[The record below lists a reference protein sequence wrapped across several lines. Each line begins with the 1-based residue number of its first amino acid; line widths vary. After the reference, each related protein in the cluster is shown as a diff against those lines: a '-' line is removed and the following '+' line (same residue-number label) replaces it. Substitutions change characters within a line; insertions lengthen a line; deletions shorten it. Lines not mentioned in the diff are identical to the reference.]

1 MENDES
7 KTIAYRTK
15 EGIIGLIIISIAFF
29 LVFVVMSILLII
41 NGFDLA
47 ALLIAIISLSLGI
60 FCAFMYF
67 YIKHYPRI
75 ELIKYNRECLIIVN
89 KQIVKWDDIDCFDY
103 IKFDRGFFNWNA
115 GHLKIILKNHSK
127 ITVYWIDKVD
137 LVTTNLIKLKNNV
150 SWKR

>member
-1 MENDES
+1 MGNDES

-29 LVFVVMSILLII
+29 LVFVVMSIILII

-60 FCAFMYF
+60 FSAFMYF
-67 YIKHYPRI
+67 YIKHHPRI

-89 KQIVKWDDIDCFDY
+89 KQIVKWDDIDYFDY

-127 ITVYWIDKVD
+127 ITIYWIDKID

-150 SWKR
+150 S

>member
-1 MENDES
+1 MGNDES

-29 LVFVVMSILLII
+29 LSFIVMSILLII

-67 YIKHYPRI
+67 YIKHHPRI

-89 KQIVKWDDIDCFDY
+89 KQIVKWDDIDYFDY
-103 IKFDRGFFNWNA
+103 VKFDRGFFNWNA
-115 GHLKIILKNHSK
+115 GHLKIILKDHSK
-127 ITVYWIDKVD
+127 ITVYWIDKID
-137 LVTTNLIKLKNNV
+137 LVITNLIKLKNNV

>member
-1 MENDES
+1 MGNDES

-29 LVFVVMSILLII
+29 LSFIVMSILLII

-67 YIKHYPRI
+67 YIKHHPRI

-89 KQIVKWDDIDCFDY
+89 KQIVKWDDIDYFDY
-103 IKFDRGFFNWNA
+103 VKFDRGFFNS

-127 ITVYWIDKVD
+127 ITIYWIDKID

>member
-1 MENDES
+1 MGNGEY

-15 EGIIGLIIISIAFF
+15 EGITSLIIVSVAFF
-29 LVFVVMSILLII
+29 LVFVVMFILLII

-47 ALLIAIISLSLGI
+47 ALLIAIISLSLGM

-67 YIKHYPRI
+67 YIKHHPRI
-75 ELIKYNRECLIIVN
+75 ELIKYNREYLIIIN
-89 KQIVKWDDIDCFDY
+89 KQIIKWDDIDYFDY

-127 ITVYWIDKVD
+127 ITIYWIDKID

>member
-1 MENDES
+1 MGNGEY

-15 EGIIGLIIISIAFF
+15 EGITSLIIVSVAFF

-67 YIKHYPRI
+67 YIKHHPRI
-75 ELIKYNRECLIIVN
+75 ELIKYNREYLIIVN
-89 KQIVKWDDIDCFDY
+89 KQIVKWDDIDYFDY
-103 IKFDRGFFNWNA
+103 IKFDRGFFNA
-115 GHLKIILKNHSK
+115 GNLKIILKNHSK
-127 ITVYWIDKVD
+127 ITVYWIDKID

>member
-1 MENDES
+1 MGNDES

-75 ELIKYNRECLIIVN
+75 ELIKYNRECLIIIN
-89 KQIVKWDDIDCFDY
+89 KQIVKWDDIDYFDY

-127 ITVYWIDKVD
+127 ITIYWIDKID

>member
-1 MENDES
+1 MGNDES

-47 ALLIAIISLSLGI
+47 ALLIAIISFSLGI

-67 YIKHYPRI
+67 YIKHHPRI
-75 ELIKYNRECLIIVN
+75 EQIKYNRECLIIIN
-89 KQIVKWDDIDCFDY
+89 KQIVKWDDIDYFDY

-115 GHLKIILKNHSK
+115 GHLKIILKITK
-127 ITVYWIDKVD
+127 I
-137 LVTTNLIKLKNNV
+137 NLKKYH
-150 SWKR
+150 

>member
-1 MENDES
+1 MENDEY

-15 EGIIGLIIISIAFF
+15 EGITSLIIVSIAFF
-29 LVFVVMSILLII
+29 LVFIVMSILLII
-41 NGFDLA
+41 HGFDLA

-67 YIKHYPRI
+67 YIKHYPQI
-75 ELIKYNRECLIIVN
+75 ELIKYNREYLIIIN
-89 KQIVKWDDIDCFDY
+89 KQIVKWDDIDFFDY

-115 GHLKIILKNHSK
+115 GHLKVILKNHSK
-127 ITVYWIDKVD
+127 ITVYWIDNID
-137 LVTTNLIKLKNNV
+137 LVITNLIKLKNNV

>member
-1 MENDES
+1 MGNDES

-47 ALLIAIISLSLGI
+47 ALLIAIISFSLGI
-60 FCAFMYF
+60 FCEFMYF

-75 ELIKYNRECLIIVN
+75 ELIKYNREYLIIVN
-89 KQIVKWDDIDCFDY
+89 KQIVKWDDIDYFDY

-127 ITVYWIDKVD
+127 ITIYWIDNID

>member
-1 MENDES
+1 MGNDES

-29 LVFVVMSILLII
+29 CVFVVMSILLII

-89 KQIVKWDDIDCFDY
+89 KQIVKWDDIDYFDY
-103 IKFDRGFFNWNA
+103 INFDKGFFNRIA

-127 ITVYWIDKVD
+127 ITVYWIDKID
-137 LVTTNLIKLKNNV
+137 LVITNLIKLKNNV

>member
-1 MENDES
+1 MGNGEY

-15 EGIIGLIIISIAFF
+15 EGITSLIIVSVAFF

-60 FCAFMYF
+60 FSAFMYF
-67 YIKHYPRI
+67 YIKHHPRI

-89 KQIVKWDDIDCFDY
+89 KQIVKWDDIDYFDY
-103 IKFDRGFFNWNA
+103 IKFIVNP
-115 GHLKIILKNHSK
+115 
-127 ITVYWIDKVD
+127 
-137 LVTTNLIKLKNNV
+137 
-150 SWKR
+150 